1 MNPVKVTLALANYFV
16 WFLNMFAFAYTTDPR
31 DGFAAL
37 AWFGSGTYWLWQ
49 ARQDGK

>member
-1 MNPVKVTLALANYFV
+1 MNPVKVALALANYGV
-16 WFLNMFAFAYTTDPR
+16 WALNLVAFGASLEAR
-31 DGFAAL
+31 DALAAL